1 MTTKQTDAVAM
12 TEEQLDTV
20 AGGSAFVKLGDIQ
33 GGIMRKG
40 SSVSISPIPTPIPK
54 VLSRRVR
61 MGVIWPDF

>member
-40 SSVSISPIPTPIPK
+40 SSVSINEDGSM
-54 VLSRRVR
+54 VLSRRGR
-61 MGVIWPDF
+61 MGVVWPEY